1 MNNFYT
7 EAGSIISFM
16 GLDTTLPLDQQILDE
31 TTGKTWADDFVNT
44 AVENAK
50 AVYALNE
57 AAAKAGFTLT
67 EEDRSSI
74 DTSIASMELY
84 ATVNY
89 GYPDMETY
97 LKAMYGTGA
106 NEETY
111 RKYREMNYLADA
123 YQTHYAESL
132 EFEDADLREAE
143 ADNYHAYSSYSF
155 NYYYLNAINLIEGG
169 NTTDYTDEQYADAVA
184 LAEEYAKAV
193 TEGISTVEEFD
204 AAIAALPMNAE
215 SENVA
220 SFASRDVA
228 YGSVNTV
235 MADWITDDA
244 RQTGDITYIPNTTT
258 STDDAGNETT
268 KISGYYAVMYVGCN
282 ENNFPLA
289 NVRHI
294 LVSFEGGTVSETGVR
309 EYSEE
314 EKNAAKSAAEELL
327 NTWKNGDA
335 TEDSFAALANENS
348 DDSDGTDG
356 GLYTDV
362 VPGQMVTAFNDWCF
376 DESRQTGDTGIVET
390 EYGYHVMYY
399 SGDSEITYRDSMITN
414 ELIGDAMSIWFED
427 LVAGV
432 TATVKDTKY
441 VTTDLIIGGNA

>member
-1 MNNFYT
+1 MAKSSPT
-7 EAGSIISFM
+7 CGSSES
-16 GLDTTLPLDQQILDE
+16 PR
-31 TTGKTWADDFVNT
+31 A
-44 AVENAK
+44 
-50 AVYALNE
+50 
-57 AAAKAGFTLT
+57 
-67 EEDRSSI
+67 
-74 DTSIASMELY
+74 
-84 ATVNY
+84 
-89 GYPDMETY
+89 
-97 LKAMYGTGA
+97 
-106 NEETY
+106 TY
-111 RKYREMNYLADA
+111 R
-123 YQTHYAESL
+123 
-132 EFEDADLREAE
+132 
-143 ADNYHAYSSYSF
+143 SF
-155 NYYYLNAINLIEGG
+155 H
-169 NTTDYTDEQYADAVA
+169 
-184 LAEEYAKAV
+184 
-193 TEGISTVEEFD
+193 
-204 AAIAALPMNAE
+204 
-215 SENVA
+215 
-220 SFASRDVA
+220 
-228 YGSVNTV
+228 
-235 MADWITDDA
+235 
-244 RQTGDITYIPNTTT
+244 
-258 STDDAGNETT
+258 
-268 KISGYYAVMYVGCN
+268 GCN